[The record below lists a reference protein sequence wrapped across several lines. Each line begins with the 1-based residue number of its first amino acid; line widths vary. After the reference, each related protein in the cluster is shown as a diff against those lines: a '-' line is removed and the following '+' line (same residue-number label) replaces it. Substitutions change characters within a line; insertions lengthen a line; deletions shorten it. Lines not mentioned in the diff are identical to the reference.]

1 MRLSPK
7 YLVTVALL
15 LLFAGCGEKVQERTM
30 AFDVAVFSD
39 DGKPFQFGKEYK
51 GGTCRILEFISS
63 KNMFFFDGF
72 GYSDEIPKGYD
83 YGSGVSMEKGSL
95 SYSFGKKI
103 DKSFL

>member
-1 MRLSPK
+1 
-7 YLVTVALL
+7 
-15 LLFAGCGEKVQERTM
+15 M